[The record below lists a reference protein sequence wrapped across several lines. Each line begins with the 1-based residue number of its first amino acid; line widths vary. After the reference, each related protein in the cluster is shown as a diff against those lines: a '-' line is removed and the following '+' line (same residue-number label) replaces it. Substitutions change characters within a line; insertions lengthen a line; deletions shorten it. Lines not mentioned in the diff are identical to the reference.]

1 MITKQFDFG
10 IIEKTIKVNLF
21 IRGNT
26 VHTHTH
32 TRHQILQDPETN
44 RNIDS
49 NRRLVLDSN
58 PSSDADVK
66 FGGLFVNYVSKTNEI
81 L

>member
-10 IIEKTIKVNLF
+10 INEKTIKVNLF

-26 VHTHTH
+26 VHTHTHTH

-58 PSSDADVK
+58 PSGDADV
-66 FGGLFVNYVSKTNEI
+66 
-81 L
+81 